1 MKNVMTH
8 DNIRRLI
15 TNQMREYAPH
25 PFRGSGMVDFSQL
38 YPVLRS
44 LPPQELAEWM
54 QLIDTMRATHGD
66 CPSCPLKI
74 LAFSA
79 LFTLE
84 RLPELSLEY
93 TKLYDE
99 GIERVYRP
107 PGPGRNYMGEVL
119 DAINNEG
126 GRAISTPS
134 PGA

>member
-1 MKNVMTH
+1 
-8 DNIRRLI
+8 
-15 TNQMREYAPH
+15 
-25 PFRGSGMVDFSQL
+25 
-38 YPVLRS
+38 
-44 LPPQELAEWM
+44 
-54 QLIDTMRATHGD
+54 
-66 CPSCPLKI
+66 
-74 LAFSA
+74 
-79 LFTLE
+79 LE